1 MQQQRP
7 KLHGVYMYSL
17 DGKFVQIK
25 LSYLDEKVV
34 GVV

>member
-1 MQQQRP
+1 
-7 KLHGVYMYSL
+7 MYSL